1 MNYYNNQTYY
11 DILGV
16 SKDASISAIQ
26 NAVERLKYGA
36 PDDRV
41 PFSMWDKIDEAY
53 SVLSNPDRRFEYDK
67 KLNTNTNYSL
77 VQDDIVEGKNLE
89 ESFLQVKEF
98 NDDKNLSSE
107 EILNNSFEVVN
118 KNNALE
124 QKPQDEFAISDN
136 DYFRKDE
143 QGEWY
148 KVIEKGE
155 KIPFEV
161 LEYAKKNLPTNPIK
175 KQNEDITPQEESYVI
190 SDSDY
195 FRKDENDEWLRVIE
209 KGDRITKLEL
219 ENAKKNYSTYPVIKK
234 VKKQVVEE
242 TDKEDITP
250 QEESYVIS
258 DSDYFRKDEND
269 EWLRVIEKGDRI
281 TKLELENAKKNYSTY
296 PVVKE
301 VKEQFIEATPKE
313 NITPQEED
321 YVISDND
328 YFRKDENGEWL
339 KVIKKGES
347 IPSETLKYAK
357 EHLNVNIDLT
367 NESEAIGG
375 YNNSNINDDEYIIPY
390 NSDEDK
396 ERIVSK
402 YVLTTGR
409 FGMLKTVNWEIFR
422 YKLQQD
428 NKPKK
433 INKIFDQDSEFL
445 EEYYK
450 NLDKEIDKYLS
461 EPHNEYKLELSR
473 IKYENQ
479 VKLLEKIFEMRKL
492 EYNKNSSFKNKLNL
506 IAIKSQLISAYSRLK
521 SIIESIENYDL
532 KSHNSELGKI
542 NSKLIDANKNLQSQ
556 NLTDKERE
564 KLKIKVNNLL
574 SKRNNKAS
582 KMKIK
587 LVRSWNIDDKFLYAK
602 DFVGT
607 LMYTMDTKDDIN
619 EMLNYKL
626 R

>member
-175 KQNEDITPQEESYVI
+175 KQN
-190 SDSDY
+190 
-195 FRKDENDEWLRVIE
+195 
-209 KGDRITKLEL
+209 
-219 ENAKKNYSTYPVIKK
+219 
-234 VKKQVVEE
+234 
-242 TDKEDITP
+242 EDITP

>member
-136 DYFRKDE
+136 DYFREDE

-175 KQNEDITPQEESYVI
+175 KQNEDITPQEEDYVI

-242 TDKEDITP
+242 TDKED
-250 QEESYVIS
+250 
-258 DSDYFRKDEND
+258 
-269 EWLRVIEKGDRI
+269 
-281 TKLELENAKKNYSTY
+281 
-296 PVVKE
+296 
-301 VKEQFIEATPKE
+301 
-313 NITPQEED
+313 ITPQEED

-587 LVRSWNIDDKFLYAK
+587 LVRSWNIYDKFLYAK

-607 LMYTMDTKDDIN
+607 LMYTMDTEDDIN